1 MFIHH
6 KGRKKND
13 TVNQHRRKTT
23 KLNLTKSTLYV
34 AAVHVVIF
42 LGQLSFFY
50 LFLTFS
56 YWHTIRFISESGN
69 WFV

>member
-56 YWHTIRFISESGN
+56 Y
-69 WFV
+69 